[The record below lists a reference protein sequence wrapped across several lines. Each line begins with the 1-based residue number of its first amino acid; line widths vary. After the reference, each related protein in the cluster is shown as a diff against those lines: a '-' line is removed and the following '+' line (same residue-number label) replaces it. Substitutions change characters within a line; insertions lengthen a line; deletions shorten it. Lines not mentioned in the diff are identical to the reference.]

1 MADRYEVVDNQTSQV
16 VGSYKS
22 RDRAYSYA
30 DRKDN
35 AYGAVRC
42 CVSLTFEPSGDGR
55 KARFLFRD
63 LPRSSSSLW
72 TRTSCRTDS
81 IPRALRCYP
90 PEAGV
95 RRAGVPV

>member
-35 AYGAVRC
+35 AYGAVRY
-42 CVSLTFEPSGDGR
+42 V
-55 KARFLFRD
+55 
-63 LPRSSSSLW
+63 
-72 TRTSCRTDS
+72 
-81 IPRALRCYP
+81 
-90 PEAGV
+90 V
-95 RRAGVPV
+95 RPVWN